1 MKKTVSKIVL
11 VLITV
16 FLIAAIT
23 FGIILC
29 NNKINVLNI
38 EESVKY
44 YVNGENEFLR
54 FGVEGDD
61 NLFEPNEKINVVLCT
76 KI

>member
-1 MKKTVSKIVL
+1 MVL
-11 VLITV
+11 TTV
-16 FLIAAIT
+16 FLIAGIT
-23 FGIILC
+23 FGIILR

-38 EESVKY
+38 KESVEY

-61 NLFEPNEKINVVLCT
+61 NLFEPNEKINVGLCT